1 MGEMVFTKAVLKRLI
16 ASYDKAVK
24 AGADQFNFEGQ
35 DLVTA
40 YAEYLIEYLKG
51 KFGK

>member
-16 ASYDKAVK
+16 ASHDKAVK
-24 AGADQFNFEGQ
+24 EGVAQFNFEGQ
-35 DLVTA
+35 DLVTD
-40 YAEYLIEYLKG
+40 YAKYLIEYLKG